1 MGLLSCHNL
10 KQHLGMWDSYLLQN
24 SSILPLKRKLK
35 CHEVEKCVGNIG
47 NCIGEAEEYSKAV
60 TAIELSALNIISAER
75 T

>member
-1 MGLLSCHNL
+1 M
-10 KQHLGMWDSYLLQN
+10 QN

-47 NCIGEAEEYSKAV
+47 NCIGGAEEYSKAV